1 MKPVIIT
8 RKIQLLLQAESKE
21 EWKEGYGRLLAWQ
34 STVSKAA
41 NRIVTHL
48 YVQEHLPEM
57 VYLTEGAKAK
67 LADAQKDADGI
78 LTTSR
83 TNSTYRLLSA
93 GLKGEIPMS
102 IIGALNSRIVSIFNK
117 EKGDYAEGKRSLR
130 TYRRDQ
136 PIPVVSAAISSV
148 KKVGPEDAQ
157 EYELTLFGLRFRTNF
172 GRDASGNRQFFSR
185 LVSGEYRL
193 RDSSLQVGKSKLFL
207 LAVFNYEKGKVSLS
221 ADLRV
226 EASLSIDAPIIAV
239 TADRKVIIGS
249 REEYLH
255 RRLAI
260 QEAMHRTQSAL
271 AGSRGGKGRKKK
283 LRALK
288 RYEHLEKNYVR
299 TRLHQYAARLIDLC
313 RSEGAGTLVLK
324 GQTEKAVAAQD
335 EPFLLRNWGY
345 YGLIEKIRHKAAKYE
360 IKVLIE

>member
-8 RKIQLLLQAESKE
+8 RKIQLLLLAESKE
-21 EWKEGYGRLLAWQ
+21 EWKEGYRRLLAWQ
-34 STVSKAA
+34 AVVSKAA

-48 YVQEHLPEM
+48 YVQEHLQEM
-57 VYLTEGAKAK
+57 VYLTDGAKAK
-67 LADAQKDADGI
+67 LVDEQKDADGI

-83 TNSTYRLLSA
+83 MNSTYRLLSP

-102 IIGALNSRIVSIFNK
+102 IIGALNSRIVSVFNS
-117 EKGDYAEGKRSLR
+117 EKGEYAEGKRSLR

-136 PIPVVSAAISSV
+136 PIPVVKAAITSV
-148 KKVGPEDAQ
+148 TPVDGK
-157 EYELTLFGLRFRTNF
+157 EYELTLFGIRFRTNF
-172 GRDASGNRQFFSR
+172 GRDASGNRQLFAR

-193 RDSSLQVGKSKLFL
+193 RDSSLEVGKSKLFL
-207 LAVFNYEKGKVSLS
+207 LAVFNYEKGTVSLS

-226 EASLSIDAPIIAV
+226 EASLSIDAPIVA
-239 TADRKVIIGS
+239 TTGDRNVIIGS

-260 QEAMHRTQSAL
+260 QEAMHRTQAAL

-283 LRALK
+283 LGALK
-288 RYEHLEKNYVR
+288 RYEQLEKNYVR

-313 RSEGAGTLVLK
+313 RTEGAGTLVLK
-324 GQTEKAVAAQD
+324 GQTEKEEAAQE